1 MKSEKSCVKHP
12 KVAARVAFL
21 SGLAAL
27 AMQLPP
33 AAAADYGVGVLH
45 NGTGSTV
52 LFPIRT
58 DTLNVEP
65 EINFSKATG
74 DITSRSL
81 SIATGVYLRKQLG
94 SSFESSVG
102 ARLGYRERKNQLS
115 STLESDSHS
124 WFLTPSAGIQ
134 YFFTKQISIGFDVG
148 LEYARSTSK
157 TTDSTFFP
165 NLNTDSSGH
174 SWNTVTRIMLRAY
187 F

>member
-1 MKSEKSCVKHP
+1 MKSGKSCVKHS
-12 KVAARVAFL
+12 KAAVRAALL
-21 SGLAAL
+21 SGIAAL
-27 AMQLPP
+27 AIQIPP
-33 AAAADYGVGVLH
+33 ASAADYGVGVLH

-58 DTLNVEP
+58 ESLNVEP

-74 DITSRSL
+74 DQPTHSL

-102 ARLGYRERKNQLS
+102 ARLGYRERKIQLS

-124 WFLTPSAGIQ
+124 WFLTPTAGIQ

-148 LEYARSTSK
+148 LEYARVTSK

-165 NLNTDSSGH
+165 NLNTNSSGH
-174 SWNTVTRIMLRAY
+174 SWDTVTRIMLRAY

>member
-1 MKSEKSCVKHP
+1 MKSEESCVKRS
-12 KVAARVAFL
+12 KAAARVAFL
-21 SGLAAL
+21 SGIAAL
-27 AMQLPP
+27 ALQVPP

-58 DTLNVEP
+58 ETLNVEP
-65 EINFSKATG
+65 EINFFKATG
-74 DITSRSL
+74 DQPTRFL

-102 ARLGYRERKNQLS
+102 ARLGYRKQKQQF
-115 STLESDSHS
+115 STSESDFQS
-124 WFLTPSAGIQ
+124 WFLTPTAGIQ

-148 LEYARSTSK
+148 LEYAKFTANS
-157 TTDSTFFP
+157 TDSTFPAFD
-165 NLNTDSSGH
+165 THSSGH
-174 SWNTVTRIMLRAY
+174 SWDTVTRIMLRAY

>member
-1 MKSEKSCVKHP
+1 MKSVKSCVKHS
-12 KVAARVAFL
+12 KAAVRAGLL
-21 SGLAAL
+21 SGIAAL
-27 AMQLPP
+27 AIQIPP
-33 AAAADYGVGVLH
+33 ASAADYGVGVLH

-58 DTLNVEP
+58 ESLNVEP
-65 EINFSKATG
+65 EINFLKATG
-74 DITSRSL
+74 DQPTHSL

-102 ARLGYRERKNQLS
+102 ARLGYRERKIQLS

-124 WFLTPSAGIQ
+124 WFLTPTAGIQ

-148 LEYARSTSK
+148 LEYARVTSK
-157 TTDSTFFP
+157 TTDSTFP
-165 NLNTDSSGH
+165 PLDTNSSGH
-174 SWNTVTRIMLRAY
+174 SWDTVTRIMLRAY

>member
-1 MKSEKSCVKHP
+1 MKSERSCVKHS
-12 KVAARVAFL
+12 KAAVRVAFF
-21 SGLAAL
+21 SGIAAL
-27 AMQLPP
+27 AIQIPP
-33 AAAADYGVGVLH
+33 ASAADYGVGVLH

-58 DTLNVEP
+58 ETLNVEP
-65 EINFSKATG
+65 EVNFSKATG
-74 DITSRSL
+74 DITSRSF

-134 YFFTKQISIGFDVG
+134 YFFTRQISIGFDVG

-165 NLNTDSSGH
+165 NLNTNSSGH
-174 SWNTVTRIMLRAY
+174 SWNTVTRIVLRAY
-187 F
+187 L